1 MANKVTKKSLKKVT
15 KKVTKKFL
23 KKVTKKVTKKFLK
36 KVTKKVTKKFLKKVT
51 KKVIQKRGGG
61 NCFRKPCDN
70 GNSNKNSNE
79 KVGFNSLPTEIHEN
93 IISYLLPMDYIN
105 YSKINQRYKDL
116 AKYTLHLKSMARYW
130 KALKNPPIGQFIR
143 AWCDKM
149 LLFNGE
155 IEDPTIL
162 DTMLDSLERA
172 VLLDDLFRNL
182 ALTIYHNI
190 DITLNPHLAS
200 FEARLM
206 SVINIFQSQIID
218 LEFNFNLEKIRA
230 INTFVTLNEE
240 NDSHDLLI
248 AMKIINE
255 KKDIEKYE
263 SIHTSLLKKFDKE
276 KYLFILNAYAFL
288 PEKYLLRRLALNGLL
303 NPDLDNQANINLR
316 VELFEELF
324 NRLRNNKRLQSVKY
338 LMLYFMYIPTFMCKI
353 LLKKLKQLSIKAVFK
368 FFTLPVR
375 CGISPQIYK
384 YNVSDIVPDSLKVR
398 NYQDIVGFTE
408 KNFNKFLEIR
418 NTPGSSVSVD
428 LMNEYARKIGLFNDD
443 FCYYIQDFVCC

>member
-1 MANKVTKKSLKKVT
+1 MTNKVSKKSLKKITKKSLKKIT
-15 KKVTKKFL
+15 KKSLKKITKKSL
-23 KKVTKKVTKKFLK
+23 KKITKKSLK
-36 KVTKKVTKKFLKKVT
+36 KIT

-149 LLFNGE
+149 LLFNGK
-155 IEDPTIL
+155 IEDHKILDTML

-172 VLLDDLFRNL
+172 ALLDDLFHNL
-182 ALTIYHNI
+182 TLTIYHNL
-190 DITLNPHLAS
+190 DISINPYLAS

-206 SVINIFQSQIID
+206 SIESMFQHMRTD

-230 INTFVTLNEE
+230 INTFVSLNKV
-240 NDSHDLLI
+240 NDSNDILI
-248 AMKIINE
+248 AMQIINE
-255 KKDIEKYE
+255 KKDIDKYQ

-276 KYLFILNAYAFL
+276 EYLFILKAELGIPKN
-288 PEKYLLRRLALNGLL
+288 YLLSIFALNGLF
-303 NPDLDNQANINLR
+303 NPDLDNEANIKLR
-316 VELFEELF
+316 VDLFEQLF
-324 NRLRNNKRLQSVKY
+324 KLKKSKSFKKLMMY
-338 LMLYFMYIPTFMCKI
+338 LMYIPTFMCKI
-353 LLKKLKQLSIKAVFK
+353 LLKKLREDKITIKETFK
-368 FFTLPVR
+368 FFTLPIR
-375 CGISPQIYK
+375 CGFGPYIY
-384 YNVSDIVPDSLKVR
+384 YNVIWDIVPDNLKVR
-398 NYQDIVGFTE
+398 NYQAIDGFTE
-408 KNFNKFLEIR
+408 EKFNKFLENIFHK
-418 NTPGSSVSVD
+418 GLSVD
-428 LMNEYARKIGLFNDD
+428 LMNEYARKIGLFNDS
-443 FCYYIQDFVCC
+443 FCYYIENFIDV